1 MREAHTAWRDGAAGP
16 AGRGPSRPDGLLPAR
31 APRRGSRGRRGRR
44 RGEIGQTTTEWLMIA
59 GLLTAVAV
67 VLLGIVPPGLR
78 FYAQALVTS
87 VRTIAP

>member
-1 MREAHTAWRDGAAGP
+1 MREPLTAWCDGAAGP
-16 AGRGPSRPDGLLPAR
+16 AGRGPSRPGGLLPAR
-31 APRRGSRGRRGRR
+31 SPRRRSGRGRGR

>member
-1 MREAHTAWRDGAAGP
+1 MRGRLAPRRDGRASRV
-16 AGRGPSRPDGLLPAR
+16 GRGPGRLPGLGAAL
-31 APRRGSRGRRGRR
+31 RRCGRRCLRR
-44 RGEIGQTTTEWLMIA
+44 DRLFGDLGQTTTEWLMIA

-78 FYAQALVTS
+78 FYAQSLITS